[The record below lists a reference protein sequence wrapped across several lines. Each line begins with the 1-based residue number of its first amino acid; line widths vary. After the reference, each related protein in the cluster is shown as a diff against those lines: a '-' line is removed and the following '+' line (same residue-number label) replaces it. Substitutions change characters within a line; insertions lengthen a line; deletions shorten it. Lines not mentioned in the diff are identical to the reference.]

1 MEWFLSLFVIHDTLV
16 VSLLVVAI
24 TIVVVLLLLM
34 SQKSP
39 DSVVKS
45 ELGSTENVEGA
56 LRRVLGEQ
64 RWLQAGATGTGA
76 TTPVDEQK
84 LSELESEVLE
94 KDRKIAELNKKLTQ
108 GGAQESGEAGT
119 AEDNSELLE
128 RLAELE
134 ARLQEYEIIED
145 DIADLSLYKT
155 ENEKLKSE
163 IADLKSKI
171 GGSDEAV
178 VEDPSPV
185 VEEAP
190 VEAEQESAAPE
201 VEDEESEGV
210 DGADLV
216 AEFEKVVNSQADLET
231 DEPSSK
237 VSVKKETNPGS
248 VVVTGVDDSGPRG
261 QEVRDDSSQGTV
273 QVKAEPSQEEAQPMA
288 VHPKLENIDPD
299 SKEEAEVFISELK
312 SLKTLKKKSEESE

>member
-45 ELGSTENVEGA
+45 EIGGTDNVEGA

-64 RWLQAGATGTGA
+64 RWLQAGAGGTGTGA
-76 TTPVDEQK
+76 AVDELK

-108 GGAQESGEAGT
+108 GGAQEGGDSGS

-128 RLAELE
+128 RLAEME

-171 GGSDEAV
+171 GGASEAP
-178 VEDPSPV
+178 VEDPTPI

-190 VEAEQESAAPE
+190 VEAIEEP
-201 VEDEESEGV
+201 VERVVEEEESEGV

-216 AEFEKVVNSQADLET
+216 AEFEKVVNSQSELET

-237 VSVKKETNPGS
+237 VSIKGDVQPGS
-248 VVVTGVDDSGPRG
+248 VVVTGVGDSGPRG
-261 QEVRDDSSQGTV
+261 QEVKDDKAQGSV
-273 QVKAEPSQEEAQPMA
+273 QVKADKAEEEAQPMP
-288 VHPKLENIDPD
+288 VHPKLENVDPD

-312 SLKTLKKKSEESE
+312 SLKTIKKTSEES